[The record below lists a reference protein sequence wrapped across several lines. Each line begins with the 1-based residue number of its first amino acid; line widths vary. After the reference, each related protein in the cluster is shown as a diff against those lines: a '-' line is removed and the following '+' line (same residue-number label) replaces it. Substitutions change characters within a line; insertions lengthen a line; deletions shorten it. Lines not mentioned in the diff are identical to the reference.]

1 MNVKGTI
8 SELLHLLAW
17 GSACPGCIKMKGFY
31 VNVFKASHESS
42 STGEQKVRSF
52 FFGDLGLSSSGKAER
67 KGV

>member
-1 MNVKGTI
+1 MPWLYKNEGV
-8 SELLHLLAW
+8 
-17 GSACPGCIKMKGFY
+17 Y